1 MIYVEVNG
9 NKYPAK
15 VAGKVNDSDWNGRS
29 TKAITLEMSHSDA
42 INIFVDDV
50 SWKIINE
57 RVVSNVTKD
66 ENGKETVT
74 PVEEVLIFDNSEYCM
89 AGDVT
94 DHRDGTITVKM
105 GKPTTEELLA
115 ILVEGLGG

>member
-29 TKAITLEMSHSDA
+29 TKAITLAMSHSDA
-42 INIFVDDV
+42 INIFVDDI

-66 ENGKETVT
+66 ENGKEIVT